1 MKKAIVIG
9 LLVWFLIAPAYA
21 GTQNRVFFDRGACD
35 PAVEL
40 IINARDSIHIQMYG
54 MTNFTPIIEA
64 LKTARSNGVKT
75 IQILID
81 NQGFNNPEKRN
92 EKGGLTGFP
101 EKDLEVLGI
110 EVKWEYTSR
119 TMHRKVTLV
128 DMKTVFIGSTNWT
141 KNGFDGNMEIDV
153 AIEDPML
160 AEVIYNQFDED
171 FKKANPNYPA
181 KEQNEKDDEECETCK
196 ESAFQYLLSL
206 DTSDVYHKQCCYHI
220 KNKKPER
227 LKSFETEEEAKEGNI
242 RKRCKDCFEEA
253 GNP

>member
-1 MKKAIVIG
+1 MKKAIIIG
-9 LLVWFLIAPAYA
+9 LMVWFLIAPAYA
-21 GTQNRVFFDRGACD
+21 GTQNRVFFDDGACD

-40 IINARDSIHIQMYG
+40 ITNARDSIYIEMYDF
-54 MTNFTPIIEA
+54 TNYSRVIEA
-64 LKTARSNGVKT
+64 LKTACKNHVDVK
-75 IQILID
+75 ILID
-81 NQGFNNPEKRN
+81 NQGPNNPEKRN
-92 EKGGLTGFP
+92 AKGELIGFP
-101 EKDLEVLGI
+101 EKELEELGLEI
-110 EVKWEYTSR
+110 KWENSSR

-141 KNGFDGNMEIDV
+141 KNGFNRNMEIDV

-171 FKKANPNYPA
+171 FKKAAPDYPP

-196 ESAFQYLLSL
+196 ESAFQYLISL
-206 DTSDVYHKQCCYHI
+206 DTSNFYHKPCCYHI

-227 LKSFETEEEAKEGNI
+227 LKSFATEDEAKTQG
-242 RKRCKDCFEEA
+242 KVRCQDCFEVV